1 MFLTFIPFML
11 TTFTIHYAQNK
22 LFLKK
27 RKARKNIFSFS
38 KCQLKARKGEKRRGN
53 KTKYFT
59 ISLINKGLSQEQKAA
74 SFAFTRQTHPL
85 LLFSSS
91 SFFFLLL
98 LLLLLILILILPFPF
113 SLPYPLWACLDQPI
127 NVT

>member
-1 MFLTFIPFML
+1 ML

-91 SFFFLLL
+91 SFFLLL
-98 LLLLLILILILPFPF
+98 LLLLLILHLHLPLLLRLYVFHPLCVSSLIFI
-113 SLPYPLWACLDQPI
+113 PLVLSKLTD
-127 NVT
+127 